1 MMQNEP
7 TRTPRGLKGGE
18 LSQPVESGLP
28 GLTGGRVIAL
38 PRSVRAN
45 TAGGDKFNTAAAI
58 KLTPPA
64 QKRQKRII
72 FAKNQFFHVV
82 PAELR
87 S

>member
-1 MMQNEP
+1 MMKIEP
-7 TRTPRGLKGGE
+7 TRTPGGLKGGK
-18 LSQPVESGLP
+18 LSHPVESGLP
-28 GLTGGRVIAL
+28 GASGTPEVAF
-38 PRSVRAN
+38 PRSLGAN

-64 QKRQKRII
+64 QQRQKSLI
-72 FAKNQFFHVV
+72 FAKNHFFHVV